1 MEGGNFYLWSA
12 RTENIFGELLYRLYL
27 YLNQRACLQEMAQ
40 QINTKHLI
48 ALTIDR
54 SLPCVPNLHHKQIVL
69 ASACIVNLHLFL
81 EGEQAKK
88 CFVIII

>member
-12 RTENIFGELLYRLYL
+12 RTENIFGEYILQTLLHRLYQ
-27 YLNQRACLQEMAQ
+27 YLTCLQEMAQ

-48 ALTIDR
+48 ALIIDK

-69 ASACIVNLHLFL
+69 AS
-81 EGEQAKK
+81 
-88 CFVIII
+88 